1 MAAAE
6 KDSRPLPY
14 LAAILA
20 WLVPGLGHIYIG
32 RRTRGIIIFVT
43 IAVTFWTGVAFG
55 GVMTVDYQN
64 QRWWFTAQMCAG
76 IHGLVGWYR
85 QDAEYD
91 KLWALL
97 LEDKDF
103 QDQRESYEG
112 QADPL
117 LLRQIYMDKIMKR
130 KDVDVALVAPT
141 ETIARAYAGV
151 AGLLN
156 VMCIFDALIL
166 AVMGLGR
173 EANSG
178 RKLEGGTA

>member
-1 MAAAE
+1 MAAAKKE
-6 KDSRPLPY
+6 SRSLPY

-20 WLVPGLGHIYIG
+20 WLIPGAGHIYIG
-32 RRTRGIIIFVT
+32 QRTRGIIIFVT
-43 IAVTFWTGVAFG
+43 IAATFWTGVAFG

-64 QRWWFTAQMCAG
+64 QRWWFAAQMCTG

-85 QDAEYD
+85 QDAKYD
-91 KLWALL
+91 DLWADL
-97 LEDKDF
+97 LEDEDF
-103 QDQRESYEG
+103 QRQRESYRG

-117 LLRQIYMDKIMKR
+117 LLRQTYMDKIMEAKG
-130 KDVDVALVAPT
+130 VALVAPT

-166 AVMGLGR
+166 SVMGLGR
-173 EANSG
+173 DAHSS
-178 RKLEGGTA
+178 RRHEGSTA

>member
-32 RRTRGIIIFVT
+32 RRVRGIIILVT
-43 IAVTFWTGVAFG
+43 IAATFWTGVAFG

-64 QRWWFTAQMCAG
+64 QRWWFTAQMCTG

-85 QDAEYD
+85 QKAKYNE
-91 KLWALL
+91 LWDELL
-97 LEDKDF
+97 KDEQF
-103 QDQRESYEG
+103 QKQRKSYQG
-112 QADPL
+112 QVDPL
-117 LLRQIYMDKIMKR
+117 LLRRTYMAKVMQAEE
-130 KDVDVALVAPT
+130 VALVAPT

-156 VMCIFDALIL
+156 VMCIFDAMIL
-166 AVMGLGR
+166 SVMGLY
-173 EANSG
+173 
-178 RKLEGGTA
+178 RKAHSNRRDKGGDG